1 MEKKEKQK
9 PINLTDAL
17 VKSLPTKDVDY
28 WVSDITPGL
37 KLRVWPKSGE
47 KVWYFRY
54 RPKDKGPQ
62 RIQLGSFRL
71 LSVRGQDIEPRKHNR
86 IYLITL
92 IRGNTKHRTWTCRP

>member
-17 VKSLPTKDVDY
+17 VKSLPTKDSDY

-37 KLRVWPKSGE
+37 KLRVWPRGE

-54 RPKDKGPQ
+54 RPKGKGPQ
-62 RIQLGSFRL
+62 RIQLDSFRL
-71 LSVRGQDIEPRKHNR
+71 LSDKSLFSSNIF
-86 IYLITL
+86 LIFFLTSE
-92 IRGNTKHRTWTCRP
+92 

>member
-1 MEKKEKQK
+1 MEKKVKQK
-9 PINLTDAL
+9 PIDLTDAL
-17 VKSLPTKDVDY
+17 VKSLPTKDSDY

-62 RIQLGSFRL
+62 RIRLGSFRL
-71 LSVRGQDIEPRKHNR
+71 LSVRGAR
-86 IYLITL
+86 
-92 IRGNTKHRTWTCRP
+92 HRTKKTQSDLFNNIDPWTYKT

>member
-9 PINLTDAL
+9 PINLTDIL
-17 VKSLPTKDVDY
+17 VKSLPTKDSDY

-37 KLRVWPKSGE
+37 KLRVWPRGE

-71 LSVRGQDIEPRKHNR
+71 LSVRGAR
-86 IYLITL
+86 
-92 IRGNTKHRTWTCRP
+92 HRTKKTQSDLFNNIDPWKYKT